1 MCLLLFLIVSIL
13 FAYEAYTQKHIKIDM
28 DKFSSLNGM
37 VDNLKNITGN
47 IDVSTMK
54 KYVHINS
61 EIFKNFMKD
70 ADEPQT

>member
-1 MCLLLFLIVSIL
+1 M
-13 FAYEAYTQKHIKIDM
+13 E
-28 DKFSSLNGM
+28 KFSSLNGM

-70 ADEPQT
+70 AEEPQI